1 MERMCLSISG
11 FSDWEADGMRLILV
25 RHGETNENA
34 AKRYLGHYDAEL
46 NQKGQQQVMSLSET
60 LKRTET
66 QPITAIFSS
75 DLVRAV
81 ESAQVIGNEF
91 QLRPIPIFAL
101 RELDFGDFDSK
112 TYEEIRQKD
121 SERLEK
127 WILDPYMIA
136 PPNGETLM
144 QLGKRVDD
152 WLETILTTEKPTG
165 TIVIVSHGGPIRW
178 FLSKWVKG
186 DLNEFWNVEGLGHG
200 KAMVIE
206 WNEQKKLFTL
216 ANK

>member
-1 MERMCLSISG
+1 
-11 FSDWEADGMRLILV
+11 MRIIIV

-46 NQKGQQQVMSLSET
+46 NQHGQQQLRSLSET

-66 QPITAIFSS
+66 QPITAIYSS

-81 ESAQVIGNEF
+81 ESAQIIGNEF
-91 QLRPIPIFAL
+91 QIQPIPVFAL
-101 RELDFGDFDSK
+101 RELHFGDFDCK

-121 SERLEK
+121 PERLEK
-127 WILDPYMIA
+127 WILNPYMVA
-136 PPNGETLM
+136 PPNGETLL

-152 WLETILTTEKPTG
+152 WWETILTTEQPTG

-186 DLNEFWNVEGLGHG
+186 DPREFWNVEGLGHG
-200 KAMVIE
+200 KAMMIE
-206 WNEQKKLFTL
+206 WNQQTRIFTLGKKLEE
-216 ANK
+216 